1 MKLRALAIA
10 LVLVAGSI
18 ARADNLDEFGF
29 GARAAGMGG
38 AMTGLA
44 SDWTATYYNPAG
56 LINSKH
62 VNVGFGF
69 QYADYALDFK
79 SGGGSQVDNQT
90 NRVAALSAF
99 TAGGSSSIPIDEP
112 DRIAF
117 GIGLLFPT
125 RSVTDIDETT
135 PTSQPEWI
143 MYGNHQDRLQILPA
157 VAVKVFDWLYIGGG
171 LTIFAVADG
180 ATNITLSSSA
190 VQTEFVLKLKPD
202 IGGLVGVFVQPVDW
216 LSFGL
221 CYRTEREF
229 KLTFN
234 ANVSALGIQTP
245 LLIQALDY
253 FTPHQVSVGSAID
266 LGEYAILALDI
277 TYLNY
282 SAFREPFVVASSTT
296 LPVPLNAEASFHDTV
311 IPRIGVE
318 VTPVPWLALRG
329 GYFFRMSPV
338 GSQRNTMFNLV
349 DSDEHVLSLGVGLEY
364 KGPTDPPKEGEKP
377 AFMSNGAIGVDLF
390 FQIHI
395 LQGTSVSKSQP
406 GDPIGHYSGGG
417 EIFNM
422 GLSVYG
428 RF

>member
-190 VQTEFVLKLKPD
+190 VQTEFVL
-202 IGGLVGVFVQPVDW
+202 
-216 LSFGL
+216 
-221 CYRTEREF
+221 
-229 KLTFN
+229 
-234 ANVSALGIQTP
+234 
-245 LLIQALDY
+245 
-253 FTPHQVSVGSAID
+253 
-266 LGEYAILALDI
+266 
-277 TYLNY
+277 
-282 SAFREPFVVASSTT
+282 
-296 LPVPLNAEASFHDTV
+296 
-311 IPRIGVE
+311 
-318 VTPVPWLALRG
+318 
-329 GYFFRMSPV
+329 
-338 GSQRNTMFNLV
+338 
-349 DSDEHVLSLGVGLEY
+349 
-364 KGPTDPPKEGEKP
+364 
-377 AFMSNGAIGVDLF
+377 
-390 FQIHI
+390 
-395 LQGTSVSKSQP
+395 
-406 GDPIGHYSGGG
+406 
-417 EIFNM
+417 
-422 GLSVYG
+422 
-428 RF
+428 